1 MTVYMNEKEV
11 LKEQMYNQWP
21 YVCDS
26 NKLTFSQLNSVWKQ
40 SFSFM
45 SQCELV
51 KVIQRSSTK
60 VIFCLPI
67 HLSIDPSMSY

>member
-11 LKEQMYNQWP
+11 LKEQIYNQWP

-26 NKLTFSQLNSVWKQ
+26 NNLIFSQLNPVWKQ

-51 KVIQRSSTK
+51 KVIQRSST
-60 VIFCLPI
+60 
-67 HLSIDPSMSY
+67 

>member
-11 LKEQMYNQWP
+11 LKEQIYRVIKWS

-26 NKLTFSQLNSVWKQ
+26 NMLTFSQLNPVWKQ
-40 SFSFM
+40 SFSFL

-51 KVIQRSSTK
+51 KVIQRSST
-60 VIFCLPI
+60 
-67 HLSIDPSMSY
+67 